1 MKKALA
7 LVLALVLALS
17 MAVSAFALDFVEL
30 TPAGK
35 AEAGKVEIPVV
46 DADDEDILYTTV
58 SWDEEGNPVLE
69 TVYYV
74 ALPFDVAYTDVKVTA
89 NGNLT
94 AELVEF
100 NPEKMVIV
108 DDEGN
113 DLLTY
118 SVLDLKGDAVETDL
132 SYEEA
137 LAAEADLEKENKVN
151 YTVVCEQ
158 TVNVIKMVV
167 ANNFSAHYTEGTL
180 KVDAKLGKKD
190 YVGKLTVINDVTI
203 FEYEQVK
210 WAANNFKT
218 GAALQLGENGY
229 SDYLTDEF
237 GYGFEYDY
245 EGLREDPYA
254 LVVSTTAFRAIEG
267 KNLKLNILAKDTFA
281 GQQRIAM
288 DDLDVNVVLKE
299 IAKDQKGVNFFAW
312 ADLKLDA
319 KENLESVS
327 LIFKGDQVIK
337 GEFEITIG
345 LPFNWYE
352 LRELFGVK
360 VEEDD
365 IISYYLVDGNGK
377 VVGGKEVDYMTADL
391 TESASFTVK
400 GANQKLGEYSLV
412 LEVPAA
418 EAGESNPNT
427 GAESVVGVVAALAVV
442 SVATA
447 AAVSLKK

>member
-108 DDEGN
+108 DDEGK

-118 SVLDLKGDAVETDL
+118 SVLDLKGDAVETNL
-132 SYEEA
+132 SYEDA

-267 KNLKLNILAKDTFA
+267 KNLKLNILAKDTVA

>member
-30 TPAGK
+30 KPADK

-46 DADDEDILYTTV
+46 DADNEHILYTTLT
-58 SWDEEGNPVLE
+58 WDEDGNPVLE

-100 NPEKMVIV
+100 NPDKMVIV
-108 DDEGN
+108 DENGN
-113 DLLTY
+113 DVLTY
-118 SVLDLKGDAVETDL
+118 SVLNLKGEAVATEL
-132 SYEEA
+132 SYEDALSWEA
-137 LAAEADLEKENKVN
+137 YFEKENKVDFK
-151 YTVVCEQ
+151 VVCEQ

-180 KVDAKLGKKD
+180 KVEAKLGKKD

-218 GAALQLGENGY
+218 GAALQLGEYGY

-237 GYGFEYDY
+237 GYGFEYEY
-245 EGLREDPYA
+245 ENLREDPFA

-267 KNLKLNILAKDTFA
+267 KNLKLNILAKSTLADA
-281 GQQRIAM
+281 RLKM

-312 ADLKLDA
+312 ADVKFD
-319 KENLESVS
+319 KKDNLESVS